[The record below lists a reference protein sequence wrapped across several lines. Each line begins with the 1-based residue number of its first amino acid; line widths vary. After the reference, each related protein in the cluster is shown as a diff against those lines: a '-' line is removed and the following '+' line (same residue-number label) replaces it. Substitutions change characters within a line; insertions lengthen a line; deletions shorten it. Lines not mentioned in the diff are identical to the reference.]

1 MALSITSWS
10 SFYQEELTVKE
21 NAATTHFV
29 YTTF

>member
-1 MALSITSWS
+1 MALSIISWS

-21 NAATTHFV
+21 NAVTSHFD